1 VNLTVELRK
10 SNLDSASDIAVVEE
24 MVAAT
29 EHFCRDWIEPDPLT
43 SVTSA
48 RRLAGAVD
56 DVLRATVQRA
66 RAAGRTWQ
74 EIGDL
79 LGTSRQAAFQRFG
92 RPSDFA

>member
-1 VNLTVELRK
+1 VNLTAELRK
-10 SNLDSASDIAVVEE
+10 ANLDNAADSAAVEQ
-24 MVAAT
+24 MVSAA

-48 RRLAGAVD
+48 RHLAGAVD

-92 RPSDFA
+92 